1 MNKILE
7 VILSDIKNL
16 IKIDNPKKFI
26 LANIPY
32 LSFFYIGNIFSKH
45 INSYVGG
52 DIIDRIMVGISDIG
66 TLSYIPSLN
75 PRDFLVGI
83 SIAGLVKLIVYSKGK
98 NKKKYRQGK
107 EYGSARWGESKDIAP
122 YIDPKFENNV
132 LITNTERLTMN
143 SRPKNPKYARNKNV
157 LVIGGSG
164 SGKTRFYVKPNL
176 MQMHSSYVVTDPK
189 GTLVLECG
197 KMLYENGYDIKI
209 LNTINF
215 KKSMKY
221 NPFAYLRS
229 EKDILKLVQTI
240 IANTKGDGEKA
251 GEDFWVKAEKLYYTA
266 LIGYI
271 YYEAPEEEK
280 NFKTLLDMID
290 ASEVREDDE
299 TYMNPI
305 DRLFEALEKKD
316 PSHFAVKQYKK
327 YKLAAGKTAKSI
339 LISCGARLAPFDIRE
354 LRELMSEDELDLD
367 KIGDRKT
374 ALFVI
379 ISDTDDTFNFVV
391 SIMYS
396 QLFNLL
402 CDKADDVYGG
412 RLPVH
417 VRCLLDEFANIGLIP
432 KFEKLIATIRSREIS
447 ASIILQAQSQLKAIY
462 KDHADTIVGNC
473 DSTLFLGGKEKTTV
487 KELSETLG
495 KETIDLYNTSETR
508 SNQKSFGLN
517 YQKTGKELMSQDEIT
532 VMDGGKCIYQ
542 LRGVRPFLSD
552 KFDIT
557 KHKNYKLLEDY
568 DKKNLFDVEEYL
580 TNRDKVKLK
589 SNYKINRLNI
599 WVYGESKMCENRK
612 SYLIILNINGEQFIL
627 ESDTELTMDKK
638 SYIEAICE
646 TMYDESNEWYEDI
659 YDMSPYDIA
668 ELFEKTV
675 KEEVGITVTFKAID
689 LEVSI
694 LEN

>member
-1 MNKILE
+1 MINKILK
-7 VILSDIKNL
+7 DIKGL
-16 IKIDNPKKFI
+16 FKVQDKAKFVKQ
-26 LANIPY
+26 NIPY
-32 LSFFYIGNIFSKH
+32 LAFFYIGNISSH
-45 INSYVGG
+45 HVRSYTGG
-52 DIIDRIMVGISDIG
+52 DVIDRIFQGILELNTMSF
-66 TLSYIPSLN
+66 IPSIHLI
-75 PRDFLVGI
+75 DILVGVGVAALI
-83 SIAGLVKLIVYSKGK
+83 KFIVYTKGK
-98 NKKKYRQGK
+98 NAKKFRQGK
-107 EYGSARWGESKDIAP
+107 EYGSARWGNKKDIEP
-122 YIDPKFENNV
+122 YMDEKFQNNI
-132 LITNTERLTMN
+132 LLTQTERLTMN
-143 SRPKNPKYARNKNV
+143 GRPANPNYARNKNV

-176 MQMHSSYVVTDPK
+176 MQMHSSYCVTDPK
-189 GTLVLECG
+189 GTIVLECG
-197 KMLYENGYDIKI
+197 KMLEDNGYEIKI

-221 NPFAYLRS
+221 NPFAYIRS

-240 IANTKGDGEKA
+240 IANTKGEGEKA

-271 YYEAPEEEK
+271 FYEAPREEK
-280 NFKTLLDMID
+280 NFATLLDMID

-305 DRLFEALEKKD
+305 DRLFEALEKKE
-316 PSHFAVKQYKK
+316 PTHFAVKQYKK

-339 LISCGARLAPFDIRE
+339 LISCGARLAPFDIQE
-354 LRELMSEDELDLD
+354 LRDLMSEDELELD
-367 KIGDRKT
+367 TLGDRKT

-462 KDHADTIVGNC
+462 KDNADTIVGNC
-473 DSTLFLGGKEKTTV
+473 DSTLFLGGKEKTTL

-532 VMDGGKCIYQ
+532 VMDGSKCIFQ

-568 DKKNLFDVEEYL
+568 DKKNVFDIEGYMK
-580 TNRDKVKLK
+580 RRGKAKLNK
-589 SNYKINRLNI
+589 
-599 WVYGESKMCENRK
+599 
-612 SYLIILNINGEQFIL
+612 
-627 ESDTELTMDKK
+627 DT
-638 SYIEAICE
+638 
-646 TMYDESNEWYEDI
+646 
-659 YDMSPYDIA
+659 
-668 ELFEKTV
+668 V
-675 KEEVGITVTFKAID
+675 ITRV
-689 LEVSI
+689 
-694 LEN
+694 